1 MLAGIAVYALG
12 CAMALAVTDFRLLL
26 LARIVA
32 AFGAAVGSVVSQT
45 ILRDR
50 FSGRRLAGLFSL
62 IGLAL
67 AVSPAAGVWVGGLLA
82 AGWGM
87 RGVFLALALLAGVL
101 LLLCGWLLPE
111 TRPAR
116 QANAAFLPVLRR
128 MAADRQIGLAVI
140 LVAAFNVS
148 LFSYYSLAPFIFA
161 ELRLPVAAFGYS
173 GMALAGGSL
182 AGALL
187 NRRLLHRG
195 VTQGGC
201 CCLPAGSIWPAARRL
216 YLWRDSL
223 WFLLPMAG
231 VALAFAMAIPLVL
244 GSALGAYS
252 DCRGTAGAIF
262 GLGLLSADWPRAGA
276 GRLGAIAGGVAGGL
290 CRARRH
296 RRYPLFTLFRRKER
310 GRRLGHPRQLVL
322 LRQPPAAGGIEEM
335 DFLAPGSE
343 IQRLL
348 EPGVNASGDL
358 HVNRES
364 LPIEMQQGGLPGDLH
379 NFDRSGQAVGVRLD
393 ILRTQA
399 DGDRRASLRR
409 RRPIPAFR
417 QRQPQLAA
425 AHAGNAVA
433 AGYLSR
439 QQVHRRRAD
448 KAGHKG
454 VAGAIVN
461 LQRRPLLDDKP
472 LAHHHDLIGQGHGL
486 NLIVGNVNHG
496 GLKALVQRLDLRR
509 SSMRSW
515 ASRLE
520 SGSSNR
526 KTCGLRTIARPI
538 ATRWRWPRKARAGS
552 GPAAYRFPAGWRY
565 AGLCFSA
572 SLYRPF

>member
-1 MLAGIAVYALG
+1 MFIMSDPRPAYNSASYYQEVDMFGRSAVVLVTALLMFPQMVETIYSPALTDISVRFAVSAQQAAQTLAVYFIGFALGVLFWGRASDLYGRRPAMLAGIAVYALG

-87 RGVFLALALLAGVL
+87 HGVFVALALLAGVL

-187 NRRLLHRG
+187 NRRLLRRG
-195 VTQGGC
+195 VTQGRMLLLAC
-201 CCLPAGSIWPAARRL
+201 WLHLAGGAAV

-244 GSALGAYS
+244 GSALGAYG

-262 GLGLLSADWPRAGA
+262 GLGYYLLIGLGLALVGWGQSLGASQMVCAALGVIAGIRYLPCFAEKSAGA
-276 GRLGAIAGGVAGGL
+276 A
-290 CRARRH
+290 
-296 RRYPLFTLFRRKER
+296 
-310 GRRLGHPRQLVL
+310 
-322 LRQPPAAGGIEEM
+322 
-335 DFLAPGSE
+335 
-343 IQRLL
+343 
-348 EPGVNASGDL
+348 
-358 HVNRES
+358 
-364 LPIEMQQGGLPGDLH
+364 
-379 NFDRSGQAVGVRLD
+379 
-393 ILRTQA
+393 
-399 DGDRRASLRR
+399 
-409 RRPIPAFR
+409 
-417 QRQPQLAA
+417 
-425 AHAGNAVA
+425 
-433 AGYLSR
+433 
-439 QQVHRRRAD
+439 
-448 KAGHKG
+448 
-454 VAGAIVN
+454 
-461 LQRRPLLDDKP
+461 
-472 LAHHHDLIGQGHGL
+472 
-486 NLIVGNVNHG
+486 
-496 GLKALVQRLDLRR
+496 
-509 SSMRSW
+509 
-515 ASRLE
+515 
-520 SGSSNR
+520 
-526 KTCGLRTIARPI
+526 
-538 ATRWRWPRKARAGS
+538 
-552 GPAAYRFPAGWRY
+552 
-565 AGLCFSA
+565 
-572 SLYRPF
+572 

>member
-1 MLAGIAVYALG
+1 MFGRSAVVLVTALLMFPQMVETIYSPALTDISVRFAVSAQQAAQTLAVYFIGFALGVLFWGRASDLYGRRPAMLAGIAVYALG

-101 LLLCGWLLPE
+101 LLCGWLLPE

-187 NRRLLHRG
+187 NRRLLRRG
-195 VTQGGC
+195 VTQGRMLLLAC
-201 CCLPAGSIWPAARRL
+201 WLHLAGGAAV

-244 GSALGAYS
+244 GSALGAYG

-262 GLGLLSADWPRAGA
+262 GLGYYLLIGLGLALVGWGQSLGVSLVVCAALGVIAGIRYLPCFAEKSAGA
-276 GRLGAIAGGVAGGL
+276 A
-290 CRARRH
+290 
-296 RRYPLFTLFRRKER
+296 
-310 GRRLGHPRQLVL
+310 
-322 LRQPPAAGGIEEM
+322 
-335 DFLAPGSE
+335 
-343 IQRLL
+343 
-348 EPGVNASGDL
+348 
-358 HVNRES
+358 
-364 LPIEMQQGGLPGDLH
+364 
-379 NFDRSGQAVGVRLD
+379 
-393 ILRTQA
+393 
-399 DGDRRASLRR
+399 
-409 RRPIPAFR
+409 
-417 QRQPQLAA
+417 
-425 AHAGNAVA
+425 
-433 AGYLSR
+433 
-439 QQVHRRRAD
+439 
-448 KAGHKG
+448 
-454 VAGAIVN
+454 
-461 LQRRPLLDDKP
+461 
-472 LAHHHDLIGQGHGL
+472 
-486 NLIVGNVNHG
+486 
-496 GLKALVQRLDLRR
+496 
-509 SSMRSW
+509 
-515 ASRLE
+515 
-520 SGSSNR
+520 
-526 KTCGLRTIARPI
+526 
-538 ATRWRWPRKARAGS
+538 
-552 GPAAYRFPAGWRY
+552 
-565 AGLCFSA
+565 
-572 SLYRPF
+572 